1 MDAGHVLLGA
11 GRPTTTK
18 VFLPHPTAAVSI
30 GARSAPGRV
39 EWIDPETFNGEAAMI
54 QVREVFRVRFGQAKE
69 AIALAHEGVAIEEKY
84 GGKGSR
90 ILADVTGDHYTLV
103 MEQEFESLA
112 AFEEGLQRTFQSPE
126 FRAWYPRFAALIDFG
141 RREIFRIVPAPEAS
155 RAGSPMAT
163 GAW

>member
-1 MDAGHVLLGA
+1 
-11 GRPTTTK
+11 
-18 VFLPHPTAAVSI
+18 
-30 GARSAPGRV
+30 
-39 EWIDPETFNGEAAMI
+39 MI

-126 FRAWYPRFAALIDFG
+126 FRAWYPRFASLIDSG
-141 RREIFRIVPAPEAS
+141 RREIFRIVPAPEGS
-155 RAGSPMAT
+155 RGGSPMAT